1 MSCELIIQ
9 IFFDTFILSNPFSD
23 RVQRSRWSVFVRIF
37 VSKGN
42 LFCCQIFSP
51 NIDWLEV
58 ALWCSSKHS
67 YNICQGNFPQK
78 QVFSLLKQF
87 SKQLI
92 CYAGCFSQFQVHCF
106 CLPVMIYEVVEE
118 EQEGED
124 TTGDGDYDEWENRN
138 VFRSNKQLVN

>member
-9 IFFDTFILSNPFSD
+9 IFFDTFILSNLFSD
-23 RVQRSRWSVFVRIF
+23 REKRSRWSVFVRIF

-42 LFCCQIFSP
+42 LFLLP
-51 NIDWLEV
+51 NIFTKYRLIRGCYV
-58 ALWCSSKHS
+58 MLFKTLLKHLSGQFSSKT
-67 YNICQGNFPQK
+67 I
-78 QVFSLLKQF
+78 VFSLET
-87 SKQLI
+87 I
-92 CYAGCFSQFQVHCF
+92 FQTINLLCRMFFTVSSSLF
-106 CLPVMIYEVVEE
+106 LLPVMIYEVVEE